1 MARKRLHGVLPIVQ
15 VPFTDTDEI
24 DREVLD
30 REVQWGLAQGIDGL
44 GTGMVS
50 ESLRLSQA
58 ERETLAELLVQSV
71 AGRGVVFLAVTSETT
86 RQAVA
91 LARAAEQAGCDAVMA
106 APPVGSRCS
115 ETQLFEYFRTIAEA
129 IDLPV
134 VVQDASGY
142 LGQGI
147 PIRLCVAL
155 MEQYGPEKILFKPEA
170 TPNGP
175 HLSALRDAARGEAR
189 IFEGSGGI
197 LLMDS
202 FRRGIQG
209 TMPGMEVV
217 DAVVA
222 IWQALQ
228 ANDEDR
234 AYRIYFP
241 LAALVALQMQAGL
254 DGFLAVEKHL
264 LVKRGVFRDSRRR
277 GPYSWEMDAETTAEV
292 DRLFERLQQAM
303 A

>member
-1 MARKRLHGVLPIVQ
+1 
-15 VPFTDTDEI
+15 
-24 DREVLD
+24 
-30 REVQWGLAQGIDGL
+30 
-44 GTGMVS
+44 
-50 ESLRLSQA
+50 
-58 ERETLAELLVQSV
+58 
-71 AGRGVVFLAVTSETT
+71 
-86 RQAVA
+86 
-91 LARAAEQAGCDAVMA
+91 
-106 APPVGSRCS
+106 
-115 ETQLFEYFRTIAEA
+115 LFEYFQTIAEA

-155 MEQYGPEKILFKPEA
+155 MKQYGPEKILFKPEA

-264 LVKRGVFRDSRRR
+264 LVKRGLFRDARRR
-277 GPYSWEMDAETTAEV
+277 GPYAWEMDAETTAEV

>member
-71 AGRGVVFLAVTSETT
+71 AGRGAVFLAVTSETT

-91 LARAAEQAGCDAVMA
+91 LARAAERAGCDAVMA

-115 ETQLFEYFRTIAEA
+115 ETQLFEYFQTIAEA

-155 MEQYGPEKILFKPEA
+155 MKQYGPEKILFKPEA

-264 LVKRGVFRDSRRR
+264 LVKRGLFRDARRR
-277 GPYSWEMDAETTAEV
+277 GPYAWEMDAETTAEV